1 MEQTIKIA
9 DKPTLDEVKSLLEDS
24 GYGLE
29 ALKNLL
35 GEQDSKQI
43 IYNFKEGYESGYD
56 VKEYKEV
63 VNIEGKGKCYFA
75 SCRSAVQQSRRCGI
89 RITKNPNSNSSEV
102 IMEKIIN
109 NSGTSSS
116 DCYGSIGFFTKD
128 FLPQKGSSTDTAP
141 LEVLICSSSAK
152 GTTFALLDKNN
163 AVTPSEITKLNTNQ
177 ILALFSSKPIEFT
190 EGLKLEIFSYG
201 YYGIVYSLDDE

>member
-9 DKPTLDEVKSLLEDS
+9 DKQTLDEVKSLLEDS

-43 IYNFKEGYESGYD
+43 FYKGLEGYVSGSTN
-56 VKEYKEV
+56 EYRELI
-63 VNIEGKGKCYFA
+63 NIEGKGKLYFA
-75 SCRSAVQQSRRCGI
+75 ACRAQVHASNRCGI

-109 NSGTSSS
+109 DSSTNSGTYASV
-116 DCYGSIGFFTKD
+116 GFYTKD
-128 FLPQKGSSTDTAP
+128 FLPQRGSATDSTP
-141 LEVLICSSSAK
+141 LRTLICNGAAA
-152 GTTFALLDKNN
+152 GTSFTLLDKNN
-163 AVTPSEITKLNTNQ
+163 AVTPSEITKPSQ
-177 ILALFSSKPIEFT
+177 DQMLALFNSEPIEFT
-190 EGLKLEIFSYG
+190 EGLKLEIYRCG
-201 YYGIVYSLDDE
+201 NYGIVYSLDDE

>member
-43 IYNFKEGYESGYD
+43 FYKGLEGYVSGSTN
-56 VKEYKEV
+56 EYRELI
-63 VNIEGKGKCYFA
+63 NIEGKGKLYFEACRDQVHA
-75 SCRSAVQQSRRCGI
+75 SNRCGI

-109 NSGTSSS
+109 DSSTNSGTYASV
-116 DCYGSIGFFTKD
+116 GFYTKD
-128 FLPQKGSSTDTAP
+128 FLPQRGSATDSTP
-141 LEVLICSSSAK
+141 LRTLICNGAAA
-152 GTTFALLDKNN
+152 GTSFTLLDKNN
-163 AVTPSEITKLNTNQ
+163 AVTPSEITKLSQ
-177 ILALFSSKPIEFT
+177 DQMLALFNSEPIEFT
-190 EGLKLEIFSYG
+190 EGLKLEIYRCG
-201 YYGIVYSLDDE
+201 NYGIVYSLDDE

>member
-43 IYNFKEGYESGYD
+43 FYKGLEGYVSGSTN
-56 VKEYKEV
+56 EYRELI
-63 VNIEGKGKCYFA
+63 NIEGKGKLYFA
-75 SCRSAVQQSRRCGI
+75 ACRDQVHASNRCGI

-109 NSGTSSS
+109 DSSTNSGTYASV
-116 DCYGSIGFFTKD
+116 GFYTKD
-128 FLPQKGSSTDTAP
+128 FLPQRGSATDSTP
-141 LEVLICSSSAK
+141 LRTLICNGAAA
-152 GTTFALLDKNN
+152 GTSFTLLDKNN
-163 AVTPSEITKLNTNQ
+163 AVTPSEITKLSQ
-177 ILALFSSKPIEFT
+177 DQMLALFNSEPIEFT
-190 EGLKLEIFSYG
+190 EGLKLEIYRCG
-201 YYGIVYSLDDE
+201 NYGIVYSLDDE

>member
-35 GEQDSKQI
+35 GEQDSKQS
-43 IYNFKEGYESGYD
+43 IYNSKEGYESGSD

-63 VNIEGKGKCYFA
+63 VNIEGKGKLYFA
-75 SCRSAVQQSRRCGI
+75 SCRSAVQQSRRGGI

-128 FLPQKGSSTDTAP
+128 FLPQRSSSESNP
-141 LEVLICSSSAK
+141 REVLMCSNSAR

-163 AVTPSEITKLNTNQ
+163 AVTPSKITKLDTNQ

>member
-29 ALKNLL
+29 ALKKLL
-35 GEQDSKQI
+35 EEQDSKQI
-43 IYNFKEGYESGYD
+43 FYKGLEGYESGSTN
-56 VKEYKEV
+56 EYREL
-63 VNIEGKGKCYFA
+63 VNIEGKGKLYFA
-75 SCRSAVQQSRRCGI
+75 ACRAQVHASNRCGI

>member
-43 IYNFKEGYESGYD
+43 FYKGLEGYVSGSTN
-56 VKEYKEV
+56 EYRELI
-63 VNIEGKGKCYFA
+63 NIEGKGKLYFA
-75 SCRSAVQQSRRCGI
+75 ACRDQVHASNCCGI

-109 NSGTSSS
+109 NSSTNSGTYASV
-116 DCYGSIGFFTKD
+116 GFYTKD
-128 FLPQKGSSTDTAP
+128 FLPQRGSATDSTP
-141 LEVLICSSSAK
+141 LRTLICNGAAA
-152 GTTFALLDKNN
+152 GTSFTLLDKNN
-163 AVTPSEITKLNTNQ
+163 AVTPSEITKPSQ
-177 ILALFSSKPIEFT
+177 DQMLALFNSEPIEFT
-190 EGLKLEIFSYG
+190 EGLKLEIYRCG
-201 YYGIVYSLDDE
+201 NYGIVYSLDDE